1 MEISSTTL
9 IARETMKAQAAEKK
23 PEEDMAVK
31 AQERKLQAEAQM
43 LNKEEPPK
51 PVVNTQGQ
59 TTGKIL
65 NVTA

>member
-31 AQERKLQAEAQM
+31 AQERRLQAEAQM

-51 PVVNTQGQ
+51 PVVNAQGQ
-59 TTGKIL
+59 TTGRLL

>member
-1 MEISSTTL
+1 MEISSSTL
-9 IARETMKAQAAEKK
+9 IAREAMKTQATQKK

-31 AQERKLQAEAQM
+31 LQQQKRDAEAQM
-43 LNKEEPPK
+43 LNKEVPPK

-59 TTGKIL
+59 TTGRML